1 MNRNLAQYETA
12 RRFAATAQDNE
23 ILIFTNANALL
34 TQAKTAGIKTGDA
47 KIGDAKTRISAL
59 FNNQRLWSAIV
70 KDLALETN
78 QLPAEL
84 KQNLTELGVWA
95 MQYSTRAM
103 SEDLP
108 LDPLI
113 NVNRDMIE
121 GLQAQRPAPPPRPEM
136 ASAGLVQ
143 SAV

>member
-12 RRFAATAQDNE
+12 RRFTATPQDNE
-23 ILIFTNANALL
+23 ILIFSNANAMLAN
-34 TQAKTAGIKTGDA
+34 AKTA
-47 KIGDAKTRISAL
+47 DAKTRISAL
-59 FNNQRLWSAIV
+59 FHNQRLWSAIV
-70 KDLALETN
+70 KDVALETN

-84 KQNLTELGVWA
+84 KQNLTDLGIWA

-103 SEDLP
+103 GEDLS

-113 NVNRDMIE
+113 AVNRDMIE
-121 GLQAQRPAPPPRPEM
+121 GLQAQRAAAPPPLPTRGDL

>member
-1 MNRNLAQYETA
+1 MNRNFAQYETS
-12 RRFAATAQDNE
+12 RRFTATAQDNE

-34 TQAKTAGIKTGDA
+34 AQARTADK
-47 KIGDAKTRISAL
+47 KTRISAL

-84 KQNLTELGVWA
+84 KQNLTELGFWA

-103 SEDLP
+103 AEDLS

-121 GLQAQRPAPPPRPEM
+121 GLQAQRAAAPPPHER
-136 ASAGLVQ
+136 ASANLVQ

>member
-12 RRFAATAQDNE
+12 RRFTATPQDNE
-23 ILIFTNANALL
+23 ILIFSNANAMLAN
-34 TQAKTAGIKTGDA
+34 AKTA
-47 KIGDAKTRISAL
+47 DAKTRISAL
-59 FNNQRLWSAIV
+59 FHNQRLWSAIV

-78 QLPAEL
+78 QLPADL
-84 KQNLTELGVWA
+84 KQNLTDLGIWA

-103 SEDLP
+103 GEDLS

-113 NVNRDMIE
+113 AVNRDMIE
-121 GLQAQRPAPPPRPEM
+121 GLQAQRAAAPPPLPPRGDL

>member
-34 TQAKTAGIKTGDA
+34 ANAKTADQ
-47 KIGDAKTRISAL
+47 KTRISAL
-59 FNNQRLWSAIV
+59 FHNQRLWSAIV

-84 KQNLTELGVWA
+84 KRNLTELGFWA

-103 SEDLP
+103 AEDLS

-121 GLQAQRPAPPPRPEM
+121 GLQAQRAAAPPPRNDL

>member
-12 RRFAATAQDNE
+12 RRFTATPQDNE
-23 ILIFTNANALL
+23 ILIFSNANAMLAN
-34 TQAKTAGIKTGDA
+34 AKTA
-47 KIGDAKTRISAL
+47 DAKTRISAL
-59 FNNQRLWSAIV
+59 FHNQRLWSAIV

-84 KQNLTELGVWA
+84 KQNLTDLGIWA

-103 SEDLP
+103 GEDLS

-113 NVNRDMIE
+113 AVNRDMIE
-121 GLQAQRPAPPPRPEM
+121 GLQAQRAAAPPPLPTRGDL

>member
-34 TQAKTAGIKTGDA
+34 TQAQTAGIKT
-47 KIGDAKTRISAL
+47 GDAKTRISAL

-84 KQNLTELGVWA
+84 KRNLTELGVWA